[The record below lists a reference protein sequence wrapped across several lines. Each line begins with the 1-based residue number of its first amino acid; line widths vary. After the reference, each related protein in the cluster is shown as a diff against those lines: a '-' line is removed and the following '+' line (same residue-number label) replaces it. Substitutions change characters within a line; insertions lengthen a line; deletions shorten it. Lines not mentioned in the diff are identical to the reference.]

1 MMEKIEIRDIAR
13 VLSSRAGEA
22 GFVSSV
28 CTDTRKL
35 EPGCLFFAL
44 KGVNFDGHDF
54 IGKAFELG
62 AGAAVAEKSAGF
74 GDREILV
81 PDTAAALLRLA
92 GWYRRRFDLPV
103 AAVTGSVGKT
113 TTKDMLSDILS
124 RKYKTLKNEGNQN
137 NEIGLPMTVFNLDS
151 TYEAAVFE
159 MGMSAR
165 GEIGRLSGT
174 AAPSLAVITN
184 IGVSHIETLGS
195 KDNILAAKLEVMDG
209 MSEGSAL
216 IVNLDDELLAAA
228 ACGGMKKIGFALKNP
243 LAQYRAAAVEKTQ
256 TGVGFTA
263 VHPGGETPVSL
274 PVHGLHNVYNAL
286 AAFAAGCEAGVEP
299 ALAAKALGCFS
310 PTGMRQKMKT
320 AGGVTYIE
328 DCYNAGPDSQRA
340 ALLTLAGIQAK
351 RKIAVLGDMLE
362 LGAIADREHKA
373 LGVFA
378 AAQGIDILLTFGP
391 LSEYTAAAA
400 RSAGVKQV
408 FSFDTKTRLASA
420 LAGLLE
426 PGDAVLFKASRGMKL
441 EEAIHLVYKEMKVD
455 E

>member
-1 MMEKIEIRDIAR
+1 MESLDIRDIAR
-13 VLSSRAGEA
+13 VLSGRAGEA

-35 EPGCLFFAL
+35 EPGCLFIAL
-44 KGVNFDGHDF
+44 KGANFDGHDF

-62 AGAAVAEKSAGF
+62 ACAAVAEKSAGF

-81 PDTAAALLRLA
+81 PDTSAALLRLA
-92 GWYRRRFDLPV
+92 AWYRRRFDLSV

-113 TTKDMLSDILS
+113 TTKDMLGDILS
-124 RKYKTLKNEGNQN
+124 CKVKTLKNEGNQN
-137 NEIGLPMTVFNLDS
+137 NEIGLPMTVFRLDA

-165 GEIGRLSGT
+165 GEIERLSQT

-195 KDNILAAKLEVMDG
+195 KENILKAKLEVMAG
-209 MSEGSAL
+209 MPEGSAL
-216 IVNLDDELLAAA
+216 IVNLDDELLAGAP
-228 ACGGMKKIGFALKNP
+228 CGSMKKIGFAIKNP
-243 LAQYRAAAVEKTQ
+243 LAQYRASQVEKTQ
-256 TGVGFTA
+256 TGIGFSA
-263 VHPGGETPVSL
+263 VYPGGETPVSL

-299 ALAAKALGCFS
+299 ALAAEALGRFS
-310 PTGMRQKMKT
+310 PTGMRQKMKA
-320 AGGVTYIE
+320 AGGITYIE

-340 ALLTLAGIQAK
+340 ALLTLAGFQAK
-351 RKIAVLGDMLE
+351 RRIAVLGDMLE
-362 LGAIADREHKA
+362 LGDIAVSEHEA
-373 LGVFA
+373 LGAFA
-378 AAQGIDILLTFGP
+378 GAQGLDILLTLGP
-391 LSEYTAAAA
+391 LSEHTAAAA
-400 RSAGVKQV
+400 RNAGVGQV
-408 FSFDTKTRLASA
+408 FSFTVKTPLAET

-441 EEAIHLVYKEMKVD
+441 EEVIYLVYKEMKVD

>member
-1 MMEKIEIRDIAR
+1 MENLDVRDIAR
-13 VLSSRAGEA
+13 VLAGRAGEA

-35 EPGCLFFAL
+35 EPGCLFIAL
-44 KGVNFDGHDF
+44 KGTNFDGHDF

-62 AGAAVAEKSAGF
+62 ATAVVAEKSAGF

-81 PDTAAALLRLA
+81 PDTSAALLRLA
-92 GWYRRRFDLPV
+92 GWYRRRFDFRA

-113 TTKDMLSDILS
+113 TTKDMLGDILS
-124 RKYKTLKNEGNQN
+124 CKYKTLKNEGNQN
-137 NEIGLPMTVFNLDS
+137 NEIGLPMTVFRLDS

-165 GEIGRLSGT
+165 GEIERLSQT

-195 KDNILAAKLEVMDG
+195 KENILRAKLEVMAG
-209 MSEGSAL
+209 MPAGSTL
-216 IVNLDDELLAAA
+216 IVNLDDELLTGVTCA
-228 ACGGMKKIGFALKNP
+228 GMNKIGFALKNP
-243 LAQYRAAAVEKTQ
+243 LAAYRAVDIEKTL
-256 TGVGFTA
+256 TGIGFTA
-263 VHPGGETPVSL
+263 VCPAGDTPVHL
-274 PVHGLHNVYNAL
+274 PVHGRHNVYNAL

-299 ALAAKALGCFS
+299 DLAAKALGRFS

-320 AGGVTYIE
+320 AGGITYIE

-340 ALLTLAGIQAK
+340 ALLTLAGFQAK
-351 RKIAVLGDMLE
+351 RRIAVLGDMLE
-362 LGAIADREHKA
+362 LGAIAVSEHEA
-373 LGVFA
+373 LGGFA
-378 AAQGIDILLTFGP
+378 AAQGVDILLTFGS
-391 LSEYTAAAA
+391 LSEHTAAAA
-400 RSAGVKQV
+400 RNAGVRQV
-408 FSFDTKTRLASA
+408 FSFTAKIPLAET
-420 LAGLLE
+420 LAGLLK

-441 EEAIHLVYKEMKVD
+441 EEVIELVYKEMKVD